1 MKKKRLA
8 LGLLLSVVLVAALN
22 GAYLKRL
29 PINVMLEVSGKGC
42 GAATANFSKKAEGDY
57 SSRHKQTRKICLNAE
72 KQKLIFHFD
81 TKKIKN
87 LTLAFAGRLNGLKFL
102 TIKSAAE
109 KSLI

>member
-42 GAATANFSKKAEGDY
+42 GVQLPIFPKKPKVIIPPVTNK
-57 SSRHKQTRKICLNAE
+57 RV
-72 KQKLIFHFD
+72 
-81 TKKIKN
+81 
-87 LTLAFAGRLNGLKFL
+87 
-102 TIKSAAE
+102 KSV
-109 KSLI
+109 

>member
-22 GAYLKRL
+22 GAYFKRL

-57 SSRHKQTRKICLNAE
+57 SSRY
-72 KQKLIFHFD
+72 KQKR
-81 TKKIKN
+81 
-87 LTLAFAGRLNGLKFL
+87 ARAAAAAR
-102 TIKSAAE
+102 AAE
-109 KSLI
+109 CGKAKINFPF

>member
-42 GAATANFSKKAEGDY
+42 GAATAQFFQK
-57 SSRHKQTRKICLNAE
+57 SRR
-72 KQKLIFHFD
+72 
-81 TKKIKN
+81 
-87 LTLAFAGRLNGLKFL
+87 
-102 TIKSAAE
+102 
-109 KSLI
+109 